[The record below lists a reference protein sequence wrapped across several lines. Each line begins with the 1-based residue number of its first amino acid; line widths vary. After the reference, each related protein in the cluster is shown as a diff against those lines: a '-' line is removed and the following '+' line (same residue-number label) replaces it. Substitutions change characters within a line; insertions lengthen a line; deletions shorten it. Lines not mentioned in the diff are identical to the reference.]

1 MRKNHRPLLLLSFI
15 AIWVIACKTETTN
28 DPLIEDK
35 TVNKTIITGGSS
47 SRYGA
52 DDSID
57 VNGDGTFDFKFLFGA
72 VSGVT
77 DTTFY
82 GGACIKGDVLTYTQN
97 LGTTPTV
104 FTTVLNSGDK
114 ISPSSTIW
122 STLGFMAG
130 TLETTNIGI
139 AGSGDKLIGF
149 RFNADDGTHYG
160 WMKVNIPDNYISLT
174 VVELAYHK
182 TPDTEIEAGV
192 K

>member
-1 MRKNHRPLLLLSFI
+1 MKNRILFPIVFFLFLLMFS
-15 AIWVIACKTETTN
+15 ACKTENN

-35 TVNKTIITGGSS
+35 TINKTITTGGSS

-57 VNGDGTFDFKFLFGA
+57 VNGDGNFDFKFLFGA
-72 VSGVT
+72 VSGVA
-77 DTTFY
+77 DTAFY

-97 LGTTPTV
+97 LGTTTTV
-104 FTTVLNSGDK
+104 FTTVFNSGDK

-122 STLGFMAG
+122 NSFGFMAG
-130 TLETTNIGI
+130 TLETSSIGI
-139 AGSGDKLIGF
+139 AGAGDKLIGF
-149 RFNADDGTHYG
+149 RFSAVDGTHYG
-160 WMKVNIPDNYISLT
+160 WMKVNIPDDYKSLK

>member
-1 MRKNHRPLLLLSFI
+1 MKNRILFPIVFFLFLLMFS
-15 AIWVIACKTETTN
+15 ACKTESN

-35 TVNKTIITGGSS
+35 TINKTITTGGSS

-57 VNGDGTFDFKFLFGA
+57 VNGDGDFDFKFLFGA

-97 LGTTPTV
+97 LGTTSTV
-104 FTTVLNSGDK
+104 FTTIFNKGDK
-114 ISPSSTIW
+114 ISSSSTIW
-122 STLGFMAG
+122 STFGFAAG
-130 TLETTNIGI
+130 TLGTTSIGI
-139 AGSGDKLIGF
+139 AGAGDKLIGF
-149 RFNADDGTHYG
+149 RFNAGDGTHYG
-160 WMKVNIPDNYISLT
+160 WMKVNIAENYTSLK

-182 TPDTEIEAGV
+182 TPNTEIEAGV

>member
-1 MRKNHRPLLLLSFI
+1 M
-15 AIWVIACKTETTN
+15 
-28 DPLIEDK
+28 
-35 TVNKTIITGGSS
+35 
-47 SRYGA
+47 
-52 DDSID
+52 
-57 VNGDGTFDFKFLFGA
+57 NGDGTFDFQFLFGA
-72 VSGVT
+72 VSGSP

-97 LGTTPTV
+97 LGTSPTI

-114 ISPSSTIW
+114 ISSSSTTW
-122 STLGFMAG
+122 STFGFMAG
-130 TLETTNIGI
+130 TLESTNIGI
-139 AGSGDKLIGF
+139 AGAGNKLIGF
-149 RFNADDGTHYG
+149 RFNAVDGTHYG

>member
-57 VNGDGTFDFKFLFGA
+57 VNGDGNFDFKFLFGA
-72 VSGVT
+72 VSGAT

-104 FTTVLNSGDK
+104 FTTVLNSRDK